1 MSLPTP
7 VLILLTAITLLAIGF
22 ASWAAWSEHYWR
34 QGLIKAIKER
44 GHRGWPVGTRIP
56 FGDETLDRQF
66 TDAVRRGPEPP
77 SL

>member
-7 VLILLTAITLLAIGF
+7 VLILLTVVTVSAALLAF
-22 ASWAAWSEHYWR
+22 WAAWHEYHWR
-34 QGLIKAIKER
+34 RELIKAIKER

-56 FGDETLDRQF
+56 FGDEALDRQF

-77 SL
+77 G